1 MTDESTKEPRSRAA
15 VGRLLKLQLQLRP
28 AWLDVLVH
36 IRLCVARLGLS
47 RGHRRVWPALLMT

>member
-1 MTDESTKEPRSRAA
+1 M
-15 VGRLLKLQLQLRP
+15 GHLLKLQLQLRP

-47 RGHRRVWPALLMT
+47 RGHRRVWPALLMTSLLPAETVRHVTPA